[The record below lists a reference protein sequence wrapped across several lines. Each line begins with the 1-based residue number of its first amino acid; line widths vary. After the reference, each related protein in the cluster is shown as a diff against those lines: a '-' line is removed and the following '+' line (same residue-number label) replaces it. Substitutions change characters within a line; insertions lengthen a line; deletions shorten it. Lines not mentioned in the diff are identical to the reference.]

1 MSQTTRKVS
10 EFVPGETDPEQWIR
24 EHRDLIEREANSDA
38 PDAWVFQS
46 FLDSIDEDDGDESG
60 ETDDEGGVSA

>member
-1 MSQTTRKVS
+1 MSQTEQRVR
-10 EFVPGETDPEQWIR
+10 EFVPGETDIDQWIR
-24 EHRDLIEREANSDA
+24 DHRELIEREANSDA

-46 FLDSIDEDDGDESG
+46 FLDSIDDGEDDESD